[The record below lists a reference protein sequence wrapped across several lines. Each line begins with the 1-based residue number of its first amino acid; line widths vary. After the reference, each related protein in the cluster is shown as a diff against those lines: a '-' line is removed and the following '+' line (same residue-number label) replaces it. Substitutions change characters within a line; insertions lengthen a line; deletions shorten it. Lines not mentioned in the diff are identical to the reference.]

1 MNTARKW
8 CAALLAL
15 AMLAVC
21 FPGLAEPP
29 DGTPSASPADGE
41 APPEMPDG
49 ETPPEMPDGE
59 MPPEMPDGEM
69 PPEMPGDGGAA
80 PGGDEED

>member
-15 AMLAVC
+15 AMLAAC

-29 DGTPSASPADGE
+29 DGTPSAPPADGE
-41 APPEMPDG
+41 A
-49 ETPPEMPDGE
+49 
-59 MPPEMPDGEM
+59 PPEMPDGEM

-80 PGGDEED
+80 PGGQRPDAMQGGRPGGM